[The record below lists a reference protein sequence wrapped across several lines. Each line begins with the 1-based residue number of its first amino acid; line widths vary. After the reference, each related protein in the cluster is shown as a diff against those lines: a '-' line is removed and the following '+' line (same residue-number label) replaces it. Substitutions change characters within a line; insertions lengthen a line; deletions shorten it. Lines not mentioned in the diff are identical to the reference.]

1 MLYSHRPCI
10 ATVNNIRFSPCNSCF
25 LQMDHKISPANQNST
40 VKVVKKQMISIP
52 VTSHFITVG
61 YRSHTVLMQ
70 YIPTISNSRIRWL
83 LESSLFA
90 INIRGKANRQISM
103 RHGKLR
109 DLITPRLTYTNVI
122 TYCSGYLLF
131 DANSEMFVDTS
142 HTRCLLVLSRR

>member
-1 MLYSHRPCI
+1 
-10 ATVNNIRFSPCNSCF
+10 
-25 LQMDHKISPANQNST
+25 
-40 VKVVKKQMISIP
+40 MISIP

-142 HTRCLLVLSRR
+142 HTRCLLVLSRRRKTTGINFFIVSYFGTWSCIK